1 MRKCGNIISRATLTR
16 YVSLLFDAK
25 IIYECDR
32 FNTKSKKV
40 LSGEKKYYLS
50 DTSFYYSR
58 NTDNKVNYGPALEN
72 MVFIYAKSKNYSVSV
87 GKIGSFECDFIVRS
101 PSSGFAYI
109 QVCYSILS
117 SKDTENR
124 EYRPLEK
131 IKDNW
136 PKYIATADYSL
147 QKRNGIQHINI
158 LDFIKQDKY
167 FC

>member
-1 MRKCGNIISRATLTR
+1 
-16 YVSLLFDAK
+16 
-25 IIYECDR
+25 
-32 FNTKSKKV
+32 
-40 LSGEKKYYLS
+40 
-50 DTSFYYSR
+50 
-58 NTDNKVNYGPALEN
+58 

-136 PKYIATADYSL
+136 PKYIATANYSL